1 MLQPQIV
8 SGDDAQDLMNQI
20 LSAVSGDPEVV
31 GAVAAMNPAL
41 GNALEGLKRQRV
53 VVGSSAMGLPLNTH
67 LPMVNGSNAVA
78 AAASVALTATPLRNF
93 KPNGMV
99 IQTDGVAV
107 TVDSVTVA
115 NIPMFGGSTGV
126 VASDV
131 YKRDAIMPY
140 QLDWTVIPQN
150 QSLIATCTNRHAATA
165 CAIFGGVY
173 GKYTLAS

>member
-8 SGDDAQDLMNQI
+8 GFDMDSPLDQI
-20 LSAVSGDPEVV
+20 LAAVSGDPDVV
-31 GAVAAMNPAL
+31 GAIATMNPSLAQSI
-41 GNALEGLKRQRV
+41 AAAQRRRM
-53 VVGSSAMGLPLNTH
+53 VVGSSSEGRPLNTH
-67 LPMVNGSNAVA
+67 LPMINGSNAVA
-78 AAASVALTATPLRNF
+78 AAGAVALTGTPLRNF
-93 KPNGMV
+93 KPNGLV

-115 NIPMFGGSTGV
+115 NIPQLGGSTGS

-140 QLDWTVIPQN
+140 ELDWQVIPQN